1 VSLTAGSKLGPYEI
15 VAPLGAGGMG
25 EVYRA
30 RDPRLGREVAIK
42 VLPAHLSEHPEVR
55 ARFEREARTVSSL
68 NHPHICVIHDVGRDG
83 ATDYLV
89 MELVEGE
96 TLTQRLERGALP
108 TAEVLRIG
116 GQIADALDKAH
127 RAGVVH
133 RDLKPG
139 NVMLTRAG
147 AKLMDFGLARSTG
160 LIAAGGSGSKLGV
173 SQSPTVA
180 APLTA
185 EGSIIGT
192 FQYMSPEQLEG
203 RETDARGDLWALG
216 CVLYEMAT
224 GKRAFEGRSQAS
236 LIGAIMNHEPAPIA
250 QVAPMAPPAL
260 DRLVRHLLAKDP
272 EERIQSAHDV
282 KLQLATMAESGSS
295 WSAPAMSAPLA
306 APPRRTHLLVRLVPW
321 AIAGCAALVAI
332 GLLLGRANDRTA
344 APTRTVIAAPPSTR
358 MHMTGDDSGPPALS
372 PDGSKL
378 VFAAIGQGAGSRL
391 WLRRM
396 DELTAQPLTGTNGG
410 QFPFWSPDGRSI
422 GFFTD
427 GQLKRI
433 DLDGGGVQSIA
444 RASGA
449 RGGTWSSRGVILFAP
464 GYNGGLWK
472 VPAAGGTA
480 VQVTTTDTLRESTH
494 RWPQFLPDGDH
505 FLYFSARHDDP
516 VRTAAM
522 MYASLSG
529 GPARKV
535 IEVPNNAVYASR
547 HLLYVRD
554 STLVAQRFDPGSGR
568 LRGDPVTTSEI
579 VKVDPTTW
587 RTILTTSENGLLVYG
602 LGGRSAPYHAT
613 WFDRSGRSLGTVGEP
628 ANHIG
633 VALSADGSRAVL
645 ETQTTPNADLWIH
658 QLATGLKSRITTD
671 PLDETNP
678 VWSPDGRRIAIAH
691 QSGSFDSAG
700 SRLYVLETLP
710 ADGLGERVSVRAEP
724 GQDLIP
730 FSWWPDQSALL
741 FGRGA
746 YRGQPDGQLWR
757 IRLADRAVELLLPA
771 NQTMG
776 NAALSPDGRWIAFG
790 SLTSG
795 RSEIVVIAA
804 TAPHVKPDP
813 NTRQWPVSSTGG
825 DKPVWSHDSQR
836 LYYMRPDGT
845 LTEVVVEGSRDDFRV
860 RSETTLFQAFQRD
873 YVHSFD
879 VSPDGR
885 FLIVVAGTDGGAPLA
900 VVSHWTKTLRRR

>member
-83 ATDYLV
+83 ATDFLV
-89 MELVEGE
+89 MELVDGE
-96 TLTQRLERGALP
+96 TLAQRLERGALP
-108 TAEVLRIG
+108 AAEVLRIG

-160 LIAAGGSGSKLGV
+160 LIAAGGSGSRLSV

-250 QVAPMAPPAL
+250 QVAPLAPPAL

-295 WSAPAMSAPLA
+295 WSAPAVAPID
-306 APPRRTHLLVRLVPW
+306 APPARRAHLLVRLMPW
-321 AIAGCAALVAI
+321 AIAAFAVLVVI

-344 APTRTVIAAPPSTR
+344 MPTRTVIAAPPATR
-358 MHMTGDDSGPPALS
+358 MHLTGDDSGPAVIS
-372 PDGSKL
+372 PDGTQL

-391 WLRRM
+391 WLRRL
-396 DELTAQPLTGTNGG
+396 DELVARPLNGTDGA
-410 QFPFWSPDGRSI
+410 QFPFWSPDSRSI

-427 GQLKRI
+427 AQLKCL
-433 DLDGGGVQSIA
+433 DLDGGGVRSVA
-444 RASGA
+444 RADGA
-449 RGGTWSSRGVILFAP
+449 RGGTWSKRGVILYALS
-464 GYNGGLWK
+464 YTGGLWK
-472 VPAAGGTA
+472 VPVGGGTP
-480 VQVTTTDTLRESTH
+480 VEVTRIDTLQESTH
-494 RWPQFLPDGDH
+494 RWPQFMPDGEH
-505 FLYFSARHDDP
+505 FIYLSARHDDP
-516 VRTAAM
+516 VRTAVM
-522 MYASLSG
+522 MYGALSG
-529 GPARKV
+529 GRSQRV
-535 IEVPNNAVYASR
+535 VEVPNNAVYASG

-554 STLVAQRFDPGSGR
+554 STLVAQGFDPGSGR
-568 LRGDPVTTSEI
+568 LRGEPVTTSEI

-587 RTILTTSENGLLVYG
+587 RAVLSASNNGLLVYG
-602 LGGRSAPYHAT
+602 LGGRSAPYRIT
-613 WFDRSGRSLGTVGEP
+613 WFDRTGRPLGTLGEA
-628 ANHIG
+628 ANHISL
-633 VALSADGSRAVL
+633 ALSPDGSRAVV
-645 ETQTTPNADLWIH
+645 ETQYTPNADLWIH
-658 QLATGLKSRITTD
+658 HLVSGVRTRITTD
-671 PLDETNP
+671 PFDETSP
-678 VWSPDGRRIAIAH
+678 VWSPDGRRIAIGH
-691 QSGSFDSAG
+691 QFGGRDSAG
-700 SRLYVLETLP
+700 LRAYALETLP
-710 ADGLGERVSVRAEP
+710 ADGLGERVSVLAEEK
-724 GQDLIP
+724 DLIP
-730 FSWWPDQSALL
+730 YSWWPDQSALL
-741 FGRGA
+741 FGRGS
-746 YRGQPDGQLWR
+746 YRGAAVGELWR
-757 IRLADRAVELLLPA
+757 IRFADRVTEPLLPG
-771 NQTMG
+771 NQLVG
-776 NAALSPDGRWIAFG
+776 AASLSPDGRWIAFS

-795 RSEIVVIAA
+795 RPEIVVIAA
-804 TAPHVKPDP
+804 TPSGVKPDP
-813 NTRQWPVSSTGG
+813 NTRQWPLTSAGG
-825 DKPVWSHDSQR
+825 DKPVWSRDSKR

-845 LTEVVVEGSRDDFRV
+845 LVELVVNATTNDFVV
-860 RSETTLFQAFQRD
+860 RSESVLFQAFQRE
-873 YVHSFD
+873 YVHSYD
-879 VSPDGR
+879 VTADGR
-885 FLIVVAGTDGGAPLA
+885 FLISVAGSDGGAPLA
-900 VVSHWTKTLRRR
+900 VVTNWTRTLRRR

>member
-282 KLQLATMAESGSS
+282 KLQLASMAESGSS
-295 WSAPAMSAPLA
+295 WSAPAVAAPHA
-306 APPRRTHLLVRLVPW
+306 APPRRAHLLLRLVPW
-321 AIAGCAALVAI
+321 AIAAFAVLVAT
-332 GLLLGRANDRTA
+332 GLLIGRAIDRSS
-344 APTRTVIAAPPSTR
+344 APTRTVIAAPPATR
-358 MHMTGDDSGPPALS
+358 MHLTGDDSGPAVIS
-372 PDGSKL
+372 PDGTRL

-396 DELTAQPLTGTNGG
+396 DELVARPLTGTYGG
-410 QFPFWSPDGRSI
+410 QFPFWSPDSRSI
-422 GFFTD
+422 GFFAD
-427 GQLKRI
+427 AQLKRL
-433 DLDGGGVQSIA
+433 DLDGGGVRTLA
-444 RASGA
+444 HADGA
-449 RGGTWSSRGVILFAP
+449 RGGTWSKRGVILYTLSFT
-464 GYNGGLWK
+464 GGLWR
-472 VPAAGGTA
+472 VPASGGTPVVA
-480 VQVTTTDTLRESTH
+480 TTIDTVSETTH
-494 RWPQFLPDGDH
+494 RWPQFMPDGDH
-505 FLYFSARHDDP
+505 FIYFAARHDDP
-516 VRTAAM
+516 VRTAAIW
-522 MYASLSG
+522 YGALSG
-529 GPARKV
+529 GPARK
-535 IEVPNNAVYASR
+535 ILEVPNNAVYASG

-554 STLVAQRFDPGSGR
+554 STLVAQRFDPRSGR
-568 LRGDPVTTSEI
+568 LSGDPVTTAEI

-587 RTILTTSENGLLVYG
+587 RAVLSASENGLLVYG
-602 LGGRSAPYHAT
+602 LGGRSTPCYLT
-613 WFDRSGRSLGTVGEP
+613 WFDRSGRSLGVVGEP
-628 ANHIG
+628 ANHIS
-633 VALSADGSRAVL
+633 VALSADGTRAAV
-645 ETQTTPNADLWIH
+645 ETQYTPNADLWVH
-658 QLATGLKSRITTD
+658 NLASGVRTRITTD

-678 VWSPDGRRIAIAH
+678 VWSPDGRQIAFTH
-691 QSGSFDSAG
+691 QAGARDSAG
-700 SRLYVLETLP
+700 LGDYALETVP
-710 ADGLGERVSVRAEP
+710 ADGLGDWTRLRAEA

-730 FSWWPDQSALL
+730 FAWWPDQSALL
-741 FGRGA
+741 YGRGS
-746 YRGQPDGQLWR
+746 YRGQGQGQLWR
-757 IRLADRAVELLLPA
+757 LRLADRSSEPLLPPS
-771 NQTMG
+771 QIVS
-776 NAALSPDGRWIAFG
+776 NADLSPDGRWIAFS

-795 RSEIVVIAA
+795 RPEIVVIAA
-804 TAPHVKPDP
+804 TPSGVKPDP
-813 NTRQWPVSSTGG
+813 NTRQWPLTSTGG
-825 DKPVWSHDSQR
+825 DKPVWSRDSKR

-845 LTEVVVEGSRDDFRV
+845 LTELLVDGSGGDFRL
-860 RSETTLFQAFQRD
+860 RSETVLFQAFQRE
-873 YVHSFD
+873 YVHSYD
-879 VSPDGR
+879 VAADGR
-885 FLIVVAGTDGGAPLA
+885 FLIIVVGSDGGTPLA
-900 VVSHWTKTLRRR
+900 VVSHWTKTLRR

>member
-1 VSLTAGSKLGPYEI
+1 VTLIPGSKLGPYEI

-83 ATDYLV
+83 TTDFLV

-96 TLTQRLERGALP
+96 TLAQRLERGALP
-108 TAEVLRIG
+108 TADVLRIG

-139 NVMLTRAG
+139 NVMLTRSG

-160 LIAAGGSGSKLGV
+160 LIPAGGSGSGLAV
-173 SQSPTVA
+173 SQSPTIA

-216 CVLYEMAT
+216 CLLYEMAT

-236 LIGAIMNHEPAPIA
+236 LIGAIMNHEPAPLA
-250 QVAPMAPPAL
+250 QVAPMAPSAL

-295 WSAPAMSAPLA
+295 WSAPAPAATA
-306 APPRRTHLLVRLVPW
+306 APVPARKPLVHFIPW
-321 AIAGCAALVAI
+321 AIAGFLLPVAV
-332 GLLLGRANDRTA
+332 GLLLGRANDRAT
-344 APTRTVIAAPPSTR
+344 APTRTVIAAPPATR
-358 MHMTGDDSGPPALS
+358 MHLTGDDSGPPALS

-378 VFAAIGQGAGSRL
+378 VFAAIGQGAGGRL

-396 DELTAQPLTGTNGG
+396 DELAAQPLTGTNGG
-410 QFPFWSPDGRSI
+410 QFPFWSPDSRSI
-422 GFFTD
+422 GFFSD
-427 GQLKRI
+427 GQLKRL
-433 DLDGGGVQSIA
+433 DLEGGGVQSIA
-444 RASGA
+444 PASGA
-449 RGGTWSSRGVILFAP
+449 RGGAWSRRGVILYAP
-464 GYNGGLWK
+464 SYNTGLWK
-472 VPAAGGTA
+472 VPAAGGTP
-480 VQVTTTDTLRESTH
+480 VEVTKIDTLRETTH
-494 RWPQFLPDGDH
+494 RWPQFMPDGDH
-505 FLYFSARHDDP
+505 FIYFAARHDDP
-516 VRTAAM
+516 VRTAATM
-522 MYASLSG
+522 HASLSG

-535 IEVPNNAVYASR
+535 IEVPNNALVASG

-554 STLVAQRFDPGSGR
+554 STLVAQRFNPGSGR

-587 RTILTTSENGLLVYG
+587 RTILTASDNGLMVYG

-613 WFDRSGRSLGTVGEP
+613 WFDRSGRSLGILGEP

-633 VALSADGSRAVL
+633 IGLSADGSRAVV
-645 ETQTTPNADLWIH
+645 ETQSTPNADLWVH
-658 QLATGLKSRITTD
+658 QLASGLKTRITTD

-691 QSGSFDSAG
+691 QSGAFDSSG
-700 SRLYVLETLP
+700 SRFYTLETVP
-710 ADGLGERVSVRAEP
+710 ADGLGDRVSLRSEP
-724 GQDLIP
+724 GHDLIP
-730 FSWWPDQSALL
+730 FAWWPDQSALL
-741 FGRGA
+741 FGRGD
-746 YRGQPDGQLWR
+746 YRGLPQGQLWR
-757 IRLADRAVELLLPA
+757 IKLADRAVELLLPSH
-771 NQTMG
+771 QTIG
-776 NAALSPDGRWIAFG
+776 NASLSPDGRWIAFG

-795 RSEIVVIAA
+795 RTEIVVIAA
-804 TAPHVKPDP
+804 APPTVKPDP
-813 NTRQWPVSSTGG
+813 NTRQWPVTSTGG
-825 DKPVWSHDSQR
+825 DKPVWSHDSRR

-845 LTEVVVEGSRDDFRV
+845 LTEVAVDGAGGDFHV

-873 YVHSFD
+873 YVHSYD

-885 FLIVVAGTDGGAPLA
+885 FLIIVAGTDGGAPLA
-900 VVSHWTKTLRRR
+900 VVTNWTRTLRRR

>member
-1 VSLTAGSKLGPYEI
+1 MTLTAGSKLGPYEI

-68 NHPHICVIHDVGRDG
+68 NHPYICVIHDVGRDG
-83 ATDYLV
+83 TTDFLV
-89 MELVEGE
+89 MELVDGE
-96 TLTQRLERGALP
+96 TLAQRLERGALS
-108 TAEVLRIG
+108 TADVLRIG

-139 NVMLTRAG
+139 NVMLTRSG

-160 LIAAGGSGSKLGV
+160 LIAAGGSGSRLSV

-250 QVAPMAPPAL
+250 QGAPMAPPAL

-282 KLQLATMAESGSS
+282 KLQLASMAESGSS
-295 WSAPAMSAPLA
+295 WSAPSPVAPSA
-306 APPRRTHLLVRLVPW
+306 APARRTRRLVRIVPW
-321 AIAGCAALVAI
+321 VLSALALMAVLI
-332 GLLLGRANDRTA
+332 LSVELGKHSAT
-344 APTRTVIAAPPSTR
+344 PIRTVIAAPPATR
-358 MHMTGDDSGPPALS
+358 LHMTGDDSGPPALS
-372 PDGSKL
+372 PDGSML

-396 DELTAQPLTGTNGG
+396 DELTARPLTGTDGG
-410 QFPFWSPDGRSI
+410 QFPFWSPDSRSI

-427 GQLKRI
+427 GQLKRL
-433 DLDGGGVQSIA
+433 DLDGGAVRSVA
-444 RASGA
+444 RADGA
-449 RGGTWSSRGVILFAP
+449 RGGTWSKRGVIVYALTYF
-464 GYNGGLWK
+464 GGLWK
-472 VPAAGGTA
+472 VPAGGGVPVAATEL
-480 VQVTTTDTLRESTH
+480 DTLQASTH
-494 RWPQFLPDGDH
+494 RWPQFLPDGEH
-505 FLYFSARHDDP
+505 FIYFAARHDDP

-522 MYASLSG
+522 FYGSLSG
-529 GPARKV
+529 AKPRR
-535 IEVPNNAVYASR
+535 IIDVPNNAIYASG

-554 STLVAQRFDPGSGR
+554 STLVAQRFDSRSGN
-568 LRGDPVTTSEI
+568 LRGEPVSTSEI

-587 RTILTTSENGLLVYG
+587 RTVLSASDNGLLVYG
-602 LGGRSAPYHAT
+602 LGGRSAPFQVT
-613 WFDRSGRSLGTVGEP
+613 WFDRSGRSLGVLGEP

-633 VALSADGSRAVL
+633 VALSADGMRAVV
-645 ETQTTPNADLWIH
+645 ETQYTPNADLWVH
-658 QLATGLKSRITTD
+658 RLDSGVRTRITTD

-678 VWSPDGRRIAIAH
+678 VWSPDGRRIAFAH
-691 QSGSFDSAG
+691 QAGTHDSDGA
-700 SRLYVLETLP
+700 RFYTLETIP
-710 ADGLGERVSVRAEP
+710 ADGLGERVSLRIDV

-741 FGRGA
+741 FARGV
-746 YRGQPDGQLWR
+746 YRGQPNGELWR
-757 IRLADRAVELLLPA
+757 IRLADRSVEPVLPA
-771 NQTMG
+771 SQRIC
-776 NAALSPDGRWIAFG
+776 NASLSPDGRWIAFS

-795 RSEIVVIAA
+795 RPEIVVIAA
-804 TAPHVKPDP
+804 TPSGVKPDP
-813 NTRQWPVSSTGG
+813 NTRQWPLTSTGG
-825 DKPVWSHDSQR
+825 DKPVWSRDSRR

-845 LTEVVVEGSRDDFRV
+845 LNEIVVDASGGDFKV
-860 RSETTLFQAFQRD
+860 RSESALFQAFQREN
-873 YVHSFD
+873 VHSYD
-879 VSPDGR
+879 VAPDGR
-885 FLIVVAGTDGGAPLA
+885 FLVTVAGSGGGAPLA
-900 VVSHWTKTLRRR
+900 VVTNWTKTLRRR